1 MIYDFN
7 FMIRYAKVLK
17 INESCK
23 YFSKNIPRA
32 QILQS
37 KNVPYVHFYTRK
49 TIRAMKKLNI
59 FALVAMFVALAVTA
73 CKATR
78 TVTSTATYTEVTD
91 SGKVTTTISTK
102 TVEDYQGVK
111 KN

>member
-1 MIYDFN
+1 MAAVTILT
-7 FMIRYAKVLK
+7 LK
-17 INESCK
+17 
-23 YFSKNIPRA
+23 
-32 QILQS
+32 
-37 KNVPYVHFYTRK
+37 T
-49 TIRAMKKLNI
+49 MKKYSIIALI
-59 FALVAMFVALAVTA
+59 ALVAMFVALALTA

-78 TVTSTATYTEVTD
+78 TITSTATYTEVTD

>member
-1 MIYDFN
+1 
-7 FMIRYAKVLK
+7 
-17 INESCK
+17 
-23 YFSKNIPRA
+23 
-32 QILQS
+32 
-37 KNVPYVHFYTRK
+37 
-49 TIRAMKKLNI
+49 MKKRSI
-59 FALVAMFVALAVTA
+59 FLLIAYLAMFVALALALTA

-78 TVTSTATYTEVTD
+78 TITSTATYTEVTD

>member
-1 MIYDFN
+1 
-7 FMIRYAKVLK
+7 
-17 INESCK
+17 
-23 YFSKNIPRA
+23 
-32 QILQS
+32 
-37 KNVPYVHFYTRK
+37 
-49 TIRAMKKLNI
+49 MKKRKILTLI
-59 FALVAMFVALAVTA
+59 ALVAMFVALAFTA

-91 SGKVTTTISTK
+91 SSKVTTTISTK

>member
-1 MIYDFN
+1 
-7 FMIRYAKVLK
+7 
-17 INESCK
+17 
-23 YFSKNIPRA
+23 
-32 QILQS
+32 
-37 KNVPYVHFYTRK
+37 
-49 TIRAMKKLNI
+49 MKKRSI
-59 FALVAMFVALAVTA
+59 FLLIALVAMFVALSLALTA

-78 TVTSTATYTEVTD
+78 TITSTATYTEVTD

>member
-1 MIYDFN
+1 M
-7 FMIRYAKVLK
+7 
-17 INESCK
+17 
-23 YFSKNIPRA
+23 SKPFRG
-32 QILQS
+32 
-37 KNVPYVHFYTRK
+37 FYPNGFPNQYIKFR
-49 TIRAMKKLNI
+49 MKKRSI
-59 FALVAMFVALAVTA
+59 FTLIALVAIFVALAVTA

-91 SGKVTTTISTK
+91 SSKVTTTISTK